1 MQVNSNLN
9 ENINTLVEKYTS
21 NTCSKEEL
29 DQLLLMVK
37 NTTDTEPV
45 ENALHTFWER
55 VKSENK
61 QERVDWDAMMQPLMK
76 DLKTETPVVAI
87 NRGFNWRWVGM
98 AASVV
103 MLLGVLVYLTF
114 WKPQVAQQ
122 MAATDIAA
130 PVTNRAMI
138 VLANGKKVYLDQQAK
153 GNIAYDGNATVEK
166 MADGTIVYK
175 ANNNVSL
182 ASNLYNTLSNPRGS
196 SVMDITLSDGTRVW
210 LNAGSSLTYPVAF
223 SGNERK
229 VQISG
234 EGYFEVAHNA
244 NMPFKVA
251 KNNMEVTVLGTH
263 FNVNAYDDE
272 SVIKVTLLE
281 GSVKTSLGNKV
292 AVVIKPG
299 QQAQISNNISVLK
312 DVNLEKEMAWKQGV
326 FRFQDTNIEE
336 IMHQAAR
343 WYNVEVEFGGDV
355 SNLNFG
361 GSVSRQVNISELLKR
376 LEATNLVKFSV
387 VDRKV
392 IVTPN

>member
-223 SGNERK
+223 SGKERK